1 MWQLNSEKQMLI
13 EQFKKS
19 DYPRGSE
26 WRRWDLHVH
35 TPESKL
41 GDSFSGV
48 SWDDYLTAIEKTA
61 KNAEIAVIGITD
73 YLSIDGYE
81 KILAAK
87 NDIDN
92 PRLSTV
98 ALLIPNIELRVLPAT
113 TDNKA
118 LNIHILVDPTDSQHI
133 EKTKRALRQLRINYD
148 GETYG
153 CCKDELIQFARK
165 QRSDLIDD
173 NAAYKF
179 GIEQFKPSYDMIE
192 SWLKKER
199 WLKENCLV
207 GIANGKDGISGLPH
221 DGFAAT
227 REQLLKLANFV
238 FSGNPKDR
246 EHYLGKKEGHSAND
260 IIQQYNSLKPCL
272 HGSDAHS
279 IETLFKPDKER
290 YCWIK
295 SDPTF
300 EGLKQLLW
308 EPDSR
313 VAIGS
318 VKPQQ
323 SDHSRIIT
331 ELAITSSN
339 GWFVQSSIP
348 LNAGLVA
355 IIGEKGSGK
364 TAVADLVA
372 FTSGAS
378 VSRDSQSSFI
388 AKGRL
393 HLENVKTT
401 LVWGAGASTNAKL
414 TNEPFKSQRPLV
426 RYLSQD
432 FVERLCSTDHEGH
445 ELQKAI
451 EEVVFAHLDEINRE
465 GFSSFAE
472 LRASRESASQS
483 QQDSLRGALATAH
496 REIERIIQSLA
507 QRPSKVELKKQVE
520 LQIVELMKQLPEV
533 ELLADRTVLDKL
545 TKEKEGLIDV
555 ERSIAE
561 KSRKKRS
568 IEDILKSYILI
579 KERTTKQIQELVE
592 TTKAV
597 STISEGMK
605 IALYP
610 KWNET
615 IETELK
621 MLSAVLDAEINTL
634 TGSTEGTTPDDNSL
648 ASRSLRIKGLQESL
662 SENELNRKR
671 LLDLQK
677 QIGDQE
683 AAVHRLDK
691 EIEELDGKVKNQ
703 LENKQTER
711 NEIYK
716 NFFVALAVDGNG
728 LQELYAPMKKQLGA
742 LGSEM
747 KFELC
752 SGYRVDS
759 KAWLDKSVRF
769 YDGRKAVASAR
780 KDEIEKFVADHL
792 APAWKTGDK
801 AKISE
806 VFDNFYKLID
816 PISFMSDLASP
827 SLKLVDLFDWMYST
841 DHINTS
847 YQILYGGTELEYLSP
862 GTRGIALLVLYL
874 LMDEDDRRPLII
886 DQPEGNLDNASIYM
900 QLVPYIKKAKEKR
913 QIILVTHNP
922 NLVVA
927 TDAEQVIVATA
938 ERPNTQSYP
947 RIAYICGSLEH
958 SHNDD
963 FHGIRQAVC
972 TLLEGGQEAF
982 KAREGRYSIRS

>member
-1 MWQLNSEKQMLI
+1 MQI
-13 EQFKKS
+13 ERFKKS

-48 SWDDYLTAIEKTA
+48 SWDDYLMAIEQAA
-61 KNAEIAVIGITD
+61 KDAEIAVIGVTD

-87 NDIDN
+87 NDAGN
-92 PRLSTV
+92 PRLPTV
-98 ALLIPNIELRVLPAT
+98 ALLIPNIELRALPAT
-113 TDNKA
+113 TDGKA
-118 LNIHILVDPTDSQHI
+118 LNIHILVDPTEQQHI
-133 EKTKRALRQLRINYD
+133 EKIRRALQQLRVDYG

-153 CCKDELIQFARK
+153 CCKKELIEFARK
-165 QRSDLIDD
+165 QRPELTDD
-173 NAAYKF
+173 NTAYKF
-179 GIEQFKPSYDMIE
+179 GIEQFKPSYEKIAD
-192 SWLKKER
+192 WLSNKK
-199 WLKENCLV
+199 WLRENSLIGV
-207 GIANGKDGISGLPH
+207 ANGKDGISGLPL
-221 DGFAAT
+221 DGFSAI
-227 REQLLKLANFV
+227 RDQLLQLANFV

-246 EHYLGKKEGHSAND
+246 EHYLGKKAGIGVSD
-260 IIQQYNSLKPCL
+260 IIRQYGSLKPCL

-279 IETLFKPDKER
+279 IETLFKPDNER

-295 SDPTF
+295 ADPTF

-313 VAIGS
+313 VTTGS
-318 VKPQQ
+318 AKPQQ
-323 SDHSRIIT
+323 SDRSRIIT
-331 ELAITSSN
+331 ELTIASPN
-339 GWFVQSSIP
+339 GWFVQPSIP
-348 LNAGLVA
+348 LNAGLVV

-378 VSRDSQSSFI
+378 VSVDSQSSFI

-393 HLENVKTT
+393 HLENVETT
-401 LVWGAGASTNAKL
+401 VIWGAGAPTTAKL
-414 TNEPFKSQRPLV
+414 ATKPFVSQRPLV

-432 FVERLCSTDHEGH
+432 FVERLCSTDYEGR
-445 ELQKAI
+445 ELQEAI
-451 EEVVFAHLDEINRE
+451 EEVVFSHLDEVNRE

-483 QQDSLRGALATAH
+483 QQDSLRGELATAH
-496 REIERIIQSLA
+496 REIERIIQFLA
-507 QRPSKVELKKQVE
+507 QRPSKVALKKQVE
-520 LQIVELMKQLPEV
+520 TQIAELKNQLPEV
-533 ELLADRTVLDKL
+533 ELLADKTVLDNL
-545 TKEKEGLIDV
+545 EKEQEGRVSV
-555 ERSIAE
+555 EKTIAE
-561 KSRKKRS
+561 KSRQRRN
-568 IEDILKSYILI
+568 IEDILKSYLLI

-592 TTKAV
+592 STKGV
-597 STISEGMK
+597 STISEVMQTT
-605 IALYP
+605 LYP
-610 KWNET
+610 KWNEA
-615 IETELK
+615 IESELQE
-621 MLSAVLDAEINTL
+621 LSVGLDAEINAIKGTI
-634 TGSTEGTTPDDNSL
+634 EGVVPEENSL
-648 ASRSLRIKGLQESL
+648 AARLIRIKILQESL
-662 SENELNRKR
+662 SENELNRNR

-683 AAVHRLDK
+683 AAVHRLHK

-703 LENKQTER
+703 LANKQIER
-711 NEIYK
+711 NEIYEK
-716 NFFVALAVDGNG
+716 FFVALTVDGEG
-728 LQELYAPMKKQLGA
+728 LQELYAPMKNQLSA

-747 KFELC
+747 KFELS

-759 KAWLDKSVRF
+759 KVWLEKSVRF
-769 YDGRKAVASAR
+769 YDGRKSAASAR

-801 AKISE
+801 ANISE
-806 VFDNFYKLID
+806 VFNKFYELVD

-847 YQILYGGTELEYLSP
+847 YRILYGGTELEYLSP

-927 TDAEQVIVATA
+927 TDAEQVIVANA
-938 ERPNTQSYP
+938 ERPTTQSYP
-947 RIAYICGSLEH
+947 RITYLCGSLEH
-958 SHNDD
+958 SHSDNL
-963 FHGIRQAVC
+963 HGTRQAVC
-972 TLLEGGQEAF
+972 TLLEGGNEAF